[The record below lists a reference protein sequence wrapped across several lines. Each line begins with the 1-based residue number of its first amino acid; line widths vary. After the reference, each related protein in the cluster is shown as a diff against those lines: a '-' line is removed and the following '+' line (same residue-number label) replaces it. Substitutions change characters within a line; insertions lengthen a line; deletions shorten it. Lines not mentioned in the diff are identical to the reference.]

1 MTNKP
6 NSRLVNDRHHETTD
20 DHGNKIPNISVN
32 LQTNST
38 KDIST
43 KSQERYIKTD
53 TKLVSLQREMRLNEN
68 TRYNFID
75 ILLPHGYANKQYYYP
90 HGNANKHYSLLRN
103 GASHRWIGDKPHIWS
118 G

>member
-6 NSRLVNDRHHETTD
+6 NSRLVNDRHHDTTD

-53 TKLVSLQREMRLNEN
+53 TKLVSLQREMRLILNEIQFY
-68 TRYNFID
+68 RYR
-75 ILLPHGYANKQYYYP
+75 
-90 HGNANKHYSLLRN
+90 SLTV
-103 GASHRWIGDKPHIWS
+103 AAVKK
-118 G
+118 

>member
-6 NSRLVNDRHHETTD
+6 DSRLVNDRHHDTTD

-53 TKLVSLQREMRLNEN
+53 TKLVSLQREMRLNEIQFY
-68 TRYNFID
+68 R
-75 ILLPHGYANKQYYYP
+75 HR
-90 HGNANKHYSLLRN
+90 SLTVTTVKLTL
-103 GASHRWIGDKPHIWS
+103 K
-118 G
+118 

>member
-6 NSRLVNDRHHETTD
+6 NSRLVNDRHHDTTD

-43 KSQERYIKTD
+43 ESQELYIKTD
-53 TKLVSLQREMRLNEN
+53 TKLVSLQREMRLNEIKFN
-68 TRYNFID
+68 R
-75 ILLPHGYANKQYYYP
+75 HR
-90 HGNANKHYSLLRN
+90 SLTVFTSQL
-103 GASHRWIGDKPHIWS
+103 
-118 G
+118 

>member
-6 NSRLVNDRHHETTD
+6 NSRLVNDRHHDTTD

-43 KSQERYIKTD
+43 ESQELYIKTD
-53 TKLVSLQREMRLNEN
+53 TKLVSLQREMRLNEIKFN
-68 TRYNFID
+68 RQRSLTR
-75 ILLPHGYANKQYYYP
+75 LCLPHDVLP
-90 HGNANKHYSLLRN
+90 TDRN
-103 GASHRWIGDKPHIWS
+103 PNFRSIF
-118 G
+118 